1 MSKTEVRERMARLL
15 REQAASGLSKQAFCA
30 REGINPARF
39 YYWQRRLREEA
50 AEQTSEAG
58 FHAITLNRP
67 ATVEVR
73 LPGGTR
79 LRLNGDDVEQLAAL
93 IRAIDEAYA

>member
-1 MSKTEVRERMARLL
+1 MARLL

-30 REGINPARF
+30 QHGIKPARF

-50 AEQTSEAG
+50 AEQTGEAG

-67 ATVEVR
+67 ATVELR

-79 LRLNGDDVEQLAAL
+79 LSVSGDNVEQLAAL
-93 IRAIDEAYA
+93 VRAIDEQYA